1 MDEIEGDIEQAESQ
15 MDEISGDIDQRVR
28 RTIYKVT

>member
-1 MDEIEGDIEQAESQ
+1 MDETEGDIDQAESQ

>member
-1 MDEIEGDIEQAESQ
+1 MDEIEGDIDQAESQ
-15 MDEISGDIDQRVR
+15 MEEISGDIDQRVR